1 MGCFFVPLPRL
12 HFENAYLALFL
23 LSLSIVFG
31 LGGSRAADAPVQVT
45 ARAIDAKDYGRLI
58 FSFSQYPEI
67 SSSVSRGVIVLSFDR
82 PIDISTDRLT
92 IDLPNWISAARLD
105 PDRKALRL
113 GLAKAA
119 RPNLTEAGNE
129 LYFDLLPESWKGAPP
144 ALPTDVIRELSR
156 KARAA
161 DAAKREEL
169 PTRSLLIDTATSN
182 KLSRLIIRGAA
193 PAALRVNRKDQ
204 IIELEFLGDYD
215 LDLARLRAELPA
227 GFKSTD
233 VEKRDGKMLLR
244 IQIENGVTPDAR
256 VEDGAAIID
265 AIFHRSTS
273 LESARVAFSTV
284 PTDASPQAPAQ
295 QDQEKSGIASELPQ
309 ISTGFSLNLL
319 SGLDGPRLI
328 LISPNPL
335 PLATF
340 SRAHS
345 HFFAI
350 ETDID
355 PDMNG
360 LQDAAKGIA
369 KIKSFRAGK
378 LFVIRFDE
386 DRVRFPVM
394 EPRNE
399 NRIALSFSSSAVRP
413 KSIIEI
419 LPQRDDKGHSQLL
432 GLMAEAS
439 TAHIID
445 DPDFGDR
452 IIVVPTTSLGHG
464 SSQIRHFPEVTLLQS
479 AQGLA
484 LVPLADDLDV
494 TIDNGLLTI
503 KRPMGLALSGLSEVD
518 AGAYGRNGLSVISRA
533 RWERDEATDFVERR
547 NYLTATIA
555 DAPETDRFQHRLTL
569 ARFLA
574 AHNLFP
580 EAAAAYSLALELNGI
595 EQPSPRDRLELAI
608 YLALSGNMSDARATL
623 SDPMLAKQDE
633 ANLWRSYLDSIEGHD
648 IDAVSAF
655 RRSAAILGLY
665 PENLRRIFR
674 MQLLQSA
681 LEIESTGI
689 ATQLLNALIEGYPE
703 SIPERLSLYHARL
716 DDITGNSVDARP
728 VYDHLSSS
736 KDTGTEV
743 KARFYKAAVD
753 LKEGRLAPEEAVKI
767 IQTLTTIWRGDP
779 FEARMLMTQ
788 ARAAISAKDWKSAF
802 TAAQR
807 LNRIYVEI
815 DGVRPLLEDFALRF
829 DGLLSGEG
837 NDKIDSFETVALFLD
852 FREFMPVGRRGDE
865 LTSKLIERL
874 VDLDLIPQAT
884 DLLKYQIS
892 FRLPPIQKP
901 VAALELAELY
911 LRDKK
916 PIEAIRA
923 IADTRSGG
931 LDEETRRARRLIEAS
946 ARAELGEIQASID
959 LLEGLDDR
967 EASRLRGDIYWKAK
981 SYLKAANA
989 YEIALSGSW
998 RDDGPMV
1005 QDDSAL
1011 LLRSAISYVL
1021 ANDSFGVERIRNRY
1035 LKRLESTPDAPAFRL
1050 LTTPASS
1057 RDAVAAALA
1066 DTVSNT
1072 KMLDQFLQSYR
1083 KRYIDKETKATSDA
1097 ASDIN
1102 QTQSPG

>member
-1 MGCFFVPLPRL
+1 MDRFSVLLPRL
-12 HFENAYLALFL
+12 GCGRVCFALI
-23 LSLSIVFG
+23 LSLFG
-31 LGGSRAADAPVQVT
+31 IFFGFGESLAADTPVQVT

-129 LYFDLLPESWKGAPP
+129 LYFDLLPENWKGALP

-161 DAAKREEL
+161 DAAKREEM
-169 PTRSLLIDTATSN
+169 PSRTLLIDTATSN

-193 PAALRVNRKDQ
+193 PSALRVNRKDHS
-204 IIELEFLGDYD
+204 IELEFLGDYD
-215 LDLARLRAELPA
+215 LDLARLRADLPV

-233 VEKRDGKMLLR
+233 FEKRDGKMLLR
-244 IQIENGVTPDAR
+244 VQIENGVTPDAR

-265 AIFHRSTS
+265 AIFHRTSS

-284 PTDASPQAPAQ
+284 PPSASSQLGSQPS
-295 QDQEKSGIASELPQ
+295 QDKADVANDLPQ

-328 LISPNPL
+328 LTSPNAL
-335 PLATF
+335 PIAIF
-340 SRAHS
+340 SRAKS

-350 ETDID
+350 ETYID

-360 LQDAAKGIA
+360 LQDAASGIA
-369 KIKSFRAGK
+369 KIKSFRSGK
-378 LFVIRFDE
+378 LFVIRFDD
-386 DRVRFPVM
+386 DRQRSPAM
-394 EPRNE
+394 ETRSD
-399 NRIALSFSSSAVRP
+399 NRIALSFSTTEVRP
-413 KSIIEI
+413 KSNIEI

-439 TAHIID
+439 TAHVID

-452 IIVVPTTSLGHG
+452 IIVVLTTSLGHG
-464 SSQIRHFPEVTLLQS
+464 SSQVRHFPEVTILKS
-479 AQGLA
+479 TQGLA

-494 TIDNGLLTI
+494 TIDNGLISI

-518 AGAYGRNGLSVISRA
+518 AEANGRNSLSVISRA
-533 RWERDEATDFVERR
+533 RWERDETADFVARR
-547 NYLTATIA
+547 NHLTSIIA
-555 DAPETDRFQHRLTL
+555 DAPEVDRFQHRLTL

-574 AHNLFP
+574 AHSLFP

-608 YLALSGNMSDARATL
+608 YQALSGTISVARATL

-648 IDAVSAF
+648 IDAVATY
-655 RRSAAILGLY
+655 RRSAVILGLY
-665 PENLRRIFR
+665 PETLRRIFR

-681 LEIESTGI
+681 LETESTGI

-703 SIPERLSLYHARL
+703 SIPDRLSLYHARL

-736 KDTGTEV
+736 KDVSTEV
-743 KARFYKAAVD
+743 KARFYKTSVD
-753 LKEGRLAPEEAVKI
+753 LKEGRLPPEEAVKI

-788 ARAAISAKDWKSAF
+788 ARAAISARDWKTAF
-802 TAAQR
+802 AAAQR

-837 NDKIDSFETVALFLD
+837 NDKIDSFDTVALFLD

-901 VAALELAELY
+901 IAALELAELY

-916 PIEAIRA
+916 PVEAIRA

-946 ARAELGEIQASID
+946 ARAELGEVQAAID

-967 EASRLRGDIYWKAK
+967 EASRLRGNIYWKAK
-981 SYLKAANA
+981 SFLKAANA
-989 YEIALSGSW
+989 YEIALLGSW

-1005 QDDSAL
+1005 PDDSAL

-1021 ANDSFGVERIRNRY
+1021 ANDPFGIERIRNRY

-1057 RDAVAAALA
+1057 RDAVAAAFA
-1066 DTVSNT
+1066 DTVSNA

-1083 KRYIDKETKATSDA
+1083 KRYIEKETKATSEATTDMK
-1097 ASDIN
+1097 